1 MGGTVTIRRWYAYRA
16 PGMTGVARIELPE
29 GEHNPMDVA
38 RFLCLQGG
46 LPSKACSCCGVAN
59 PLAST
64 EWREELASGDG
75 PPIEY
80 PWRALTAK
88 SRPTVVGHEALH

>member
-1 MGGTVTIRRWYAYRA
+1 MTIRRFFAFRA

-29 GEHNPMDVA
+29 GEHAPMDVA

-46 LPSKACSCCGVAN
+46 LPSKACTCCGVLG

-64 EWREELASGDG
+64 EWREETASGDG
-75 PPIEY
+75 AAIEQ
-80 PWRALTAK
+80 PWRTLTAK
-88 SRPTVVGHEALH
+88 SRAMQPLGARTVH